1 MAFELK
7 CRAGEVV
14 GGKGGEDLARF
25 FGTSP
30 LSLLPHTV
38 LYCSAWD
45 GQMVAELLFE
55 LREVLPLRRPL

>member
-14 GGKGGEDLARF
+14 GGKGGEDLAKF

-38 LYCSAWD
+38 LYCSA
-45 GQMVAELLFE
+45 
-55 LREVLPLRRPL
+55 